1 MADAELSF
9 GTVVQSVCGR
19 DRYRVF
25 LVVELDDR
33 DTVRP
38 VVIADGSLRKL
49 AAGKHKNPS
58 HLRFVARPAEEELR
72 SLRENL
78 NDEQI
83 LTICKKYDF
92 LKNNL
97 KGT

>member
-1 MADAELSF
+1 MEELSF

-25 LVVELDDR
+25 LVVELDER
-33 DTVRP
+33 DPVSP

-49 AAGKHKNPS
+49 AGRKHKNPA
-58 HLRFVARPAEEELR
+58 HLRFVARPTAEELR
-72 SLRENL
+72 NLADSL

-92 LKNNL
+92 EKNNF
-97 KGT
+97 KST

>member
-25 LVVELDDR
+25 LVVEIDDS
-33 DTVRP
+33 DPVRP

-58 HLRFVARPAEEELR
+58 HLRFVARPTEEELR
-72 SLRENL
+72 ELRDDL
-78 NDEQI
+78 NDERI

-92 LKNNL
+92 LKNNF
-97 KGT
+97 KTT

>member
-1 MADAELSF
+1 MEELAF

-25 LVVELDDR
+25 LVVELDDA
-33 DTVRP
+33 DCVRP

-49 AAGKHKNPS
+49 AGRKHKNPA
-58 HLRFVARPAEEELR
+58 HLRFVARPTEEELR
-72 SLRENL
+72 NLRENL

-83 LTICKKYDF
+83 LTICKKYD
-92 LKNNL
+92 LRKNIFEC
-97 KGT
+97 T

>member
-1 MADAELSF
+1 MAETEQLSFGF

-25 LVVELDDR
+25 LIVEIDG
-33 DTVRP
+33 TASVRP

-49 AAGKHKNPS
+49 SARKHKNPS
-58 HLRFVARPAEEELR
+58 HLRFIACPTEEELR
-72 SLRENL
+72 LLRENL

-83 LTICKKYDF
+83 LTICKKYDKF
-92 LKNNL
+92 K
-97 KGT
+97 K

>member
-1 MADAELSF
+1 MEELAF

-49 AAGKHKNPS
+49 SGRKHKNPS
-58 HLRFVARPAEEELR
+58 HLRFVAQPTEEELQ
-72 SLRENL
+72 SLKDSL
-78 NDEQI
+78 DDEKI
-83 LTICKKYDF
+83 LTICKKYD
-92 LKNNL
+92 LIKNNF
-97 KGT
+97 KST

>member
-1 MADAELSF
+1 MEELSF

-25 LVVELDDR
+25 LVVEIDDS
-33 DTVRP
+33 DPVRP

-49 AAGKHKNPS
+49 AGRKHKNPS
-58 HLRFVARPAEEELR
+58 HLKFVARPTEEELSR
-72 SLRENL
+72 LREGL
-78 NDEQI
+78 DDGQI

-92 LKNNL
+92 IKNNF
-97 KGT
+97 KST

>member
-1 MADAELSF
+1 MEELAF

-25 LVVELDDR
+25 LVVEIDDS
-33 DTVRP
+33 DPVRQ

-49 AAGKHKNPS
+49 AGRKHKNPA
-58 HLRFVARPAEEELR
+58 HLRFVARPSEEELQR
-72 SLRENL
+72 LKESL
-78 NDEQI
+78 NDDQI

-92 LKNNL
+92 QKNIFEC
-97 KGT
+97 T

>member
-9 GTVVQSVCGR
+9 GTVVQSVSGR

-33 DTVRP
+33 DAVRP

-58 HLRFVARPAEEELR
+58 HLRFVAKPTEEELR
-72 SLRENL
+72 ELR
-78 NDEQI
+78 NDLTDAKI
-83 LTICKKYDF
+83 LTICKKYDL
-92 LKNNL
+92 LKNNFES
-97 KGT
+97 T

>member
-1 MADAELSF
+1 MEELSF

-25 LVVELDDR
+25 LVVELDDGNP
-33 DTVRP
+33 VRP

-49 AAGKHKNPS
+49 AVRKHKNPA
-58 HLRFVARPAEEELR
+58 HLRFIARPTEEELQ
-72 SLRENL
+72 SLRDGLE
-78 NDEQI
+78 DGKI

-92 LKNNL
+92 EKNNF
-97 KGT
+97 KST

>member
-1 MADAELSF
+1 MAELTF

-25 LVVELDDR
+25 LVVEIDDS
-33 DTVRP
+33 DSVRP
-38 VVIADGSLRKL
+38 AVIADGSLRKL
-49 AAGKHKNPS
+49 SARKHKNPA
-58 HLRFVARPAEEELR
+58 HLRFVAQPTEDELR

-78 NDEQI
+78 NDAQI

-92 LKNNL
+92 EKNNL
-97 KGT
+97 KST

>member
-1 MADAELSF
+1 MEELSF

-25 LVVELDDR
+25 LVVEIDDS
-33 DTVRP
+33 DPVRP

-49 AAGKHKNPS
+49 AGRKHKNPS
-58 HLRFVARPAEEELR
+58 HLKFVARPTEEELYQ
-72 SLRENL
+72 LREGL
-78 NDEQI
+78 DDGQI

-92 LKNNL
+92 IKNNF
-97 KGT
+97 KST

>member
-1 MADAELSF
+1 MEEFSF

-25 LVVELDDR
+25 LVVEIDDS
-33 DTVRP
+33 DPVRP

-49 AAGKHKNPS
+49 AGRKHKNPS
-58 HLRFVARPAEEELR
+58 HLKLVARPTEEEL
-72 SLRENL
+72 SGLHEGL
-78 NDEQI
+78 DDGQI

-92 LKNNL
+92 IKNNL

>member
-33 DTVRP
+33 DPVRP

-58 HLRFVARPAEEELR
+58 HLRFVARPTDEELR
-72 SLRENL
+72 ELRDDL
-78 NDEQI
+78 NDERI
-83 LTICKKYDF
+83 LTICNKYDF
-92 LKNNL
+92 LKNNF
-97 KGT
+97 KTT

>member
-1 MADAELSF
+1 MEELSF

-25 LVVELDDR
+25 LVTELDDS
-33 DTVRP
+33 DPVRP

-49 AAGKHKNPS
+49 AGRKHKNPA
-58 HLRFVARPAEEELR
+58 HLRFVARPTEEELMKLKE
-72 SLRENL
+72 SLS
-78 NDEQI
+78 DEQI

-92 LKNNL
+92 RKNIFEC
-97 KGT
+97 T

>member
-33 DTVRP
+33 DAVRP

-49 AAGKHKNPS
+49 AAGKHKS
-58 HLRFVARPAEEELR
+58 
-72 SLRENL
+72 
-78 NDEQI
+78 
-83 LTICKKYDF
+83 T
-92 LKNNL
+92 
-97 KGT
+97 